1 MVLVPLS
8 TKANQIM
15 SIKEI
20 LIEPLTFD
28 EFNLKKGE
36 RRPQRFQPRQKSR
49 DNRQVDEAKIS
60 VGLFEQ
66 VDDAPNVI
74 WGTMIPVNG
83 HTDHR

>member
-1 MVLVPLS
+1 
-8 TKANQIM
+8 M

-28 EFNLKKGE
+28 EFNLEKGE

-74 WGTMIPVNG
+74 
-83 HTDHR
+83 